1 MVKTEPEYSQ
11 SLDDLLR
18 RCVGCGL
25 CLPHCATWAETG
37 NETHSP
43 RGRLLLLGDMLADPN
58 PETQAAYA
66 DAFDLCIG
74 CRACETACP
83 GGVPFSL
90 LEHGQHLVAPYTDRP
105 SAAMALI
112 NRKLDSQVFLSLLQ
126 TSGRI
131 LRTVLKW
138 GWGSTWRRRLDK
150 APLNTGQLVRLLG
163 SMPISPNNNDDLITL
178 LDRLVGSASNPAPGP
193 DFSGSPREVAFFV
206 SCANL
211 GLLPA
216 SSQRLVAILEATGHH
231 LLPLENQGCCGALAA
246 HTGRPGTAA
255 RLKRTNVQSMVA
267 LGSDDIVVVVEA
279 AGCGHHLKDYG
290 PEFQD
295 RLVDATVLL
304 GELLLPAMREVPLKV
319 VYHDPCH
326 ALHGQGIFEEPRNI
340 LKQIPGLE
348 LVEPEEA
355 EMCCG
360 SGGAWGLLHPEMS
373 NRLGRRKARNLKLSG
388 ADLVVT
394 SNPGCLGQIADGLAL
409 EAPGLPVL
417 PLMDLLWFAL
427 FTTPKKQGRR

>member
-1 MVKTEPEYSQ
+1 MTPDPQQTQ

-43 RGRLLLLGDMLADPN
+43 RGRLLLLEDLLAQPN
-58 PETQAAYA
+58 EETQAAYA
-66 DAFDLCIG
+66 KAFDLCIG

-83 GGVPFSL
+83 GGVPYSL
-90 LEHGQHLVAPYTDRP
+90 LEYGQNLLAPYNDRP
-105 SAAMALI
+105 SPAMAFI
-112 NRKLDSQVFLSLLQ
+112 NRNLDSQVFLNLLR

-131 LRTVLKW
+131 LRTMLKW
-138 GWGSTWRRRLDK
+138 GWGSTWRQRLDDS
-150 APLNTGQLVRLLG
+150 PLATDRMVRLLG
-163 SMPISPNNNDDLITL
+163 SMPVSPHSDENLIKQ
-178 LDRLVGSASNPAPGP
+178 LDRLSGVRSTLNTPSVAPGP
-193 DFSGSPREVAFFV
+193 HRDVAFFI

-216 SSQRLVAILEATGHH
+216 SSRRLVAILEATGHR
-231 LLPLENQGCCGALAA
+231 LLPLENQECCGALAA

-255 RLKRTNVQSMVA
+255 RLQRTNRQSVAA
-267 LGSDDIVVVVEA
+267 LGNDEIPVVVEA
-279 AGCGHHLKDYG
+279 AGCGHQLKNYG

-295 RLVDATVLL
+295 RIVDAAVLL
-304 GELLLPAMREVPLKV
+304 GDLVLPAMREVPLKV

-326 ALHGQGIFEEPRNI
+326 AIHGQGIYQEPRNI
-340 LKQIPGLE
+340 LKQIPGLI
-348 LVEPEEA
+348 LVEPAEA

-360 SGGAWGLLHPEMS
+360 SGGAWGLQHQEMS
-373 NRLGRRKARNLKLSG
+373 QRLGRRKARNLKLSG
-388 ADLVVT
+388 ANLVVT

-409 EAPGLPVL
+409 EAPHLPIL
-417 PLMDLLWFAL
+417 PLSDLLWYAMA
-427 FTTPKKQGRR
+427 TRVSP